1 MGRGSATIA
10 AIAAYLALA
19 AGLLPW
25 AAKPGPELTGLVPFF
40 VAGVLVAELATSFL
54 LFSAFSERRTWPLL
68 LLGCGYL
75 YAGLMSIPHLL
86 TFPGA
91 VLTGRSV
98 IGTAQSTAWI
108 FITWILGYALA
119 MALAVVLE
127 APFPAARVRPSGVR
141 QAILWGCLATGA
153 AVILLSVIATAG
165 IDHLPALLAD
175 GQWTALNLTLN
186 NLAIA
191 ILGGAVFVILT
202 RLRHADELY
211 LWLALAL
218 TAIAAANI
226 LSGTGGGRYTLGWTL
241 GRLSWV
247 VAASVLFLYFMR
259 QAARQRWQLAETN
272 EGLEQRVAARTADLQ
287 SANDELAKAVHEREL
302 LLREVYHRVKN
313 NLQLVDSLLAF
324 QWART
329 GQGEARAAL
338 EDVRRRVNALGL
350 VHQQL
355 MQSPNI
361 TTLDLRTFLHTLA
374 ANLTKASG
382 GGAEVVAASDPEP
395 LPVNID
401 FAVPLGLLVTE
412 LASAT
417 LGRVTGAGRV
427 EISLR
432 TDAAGIVKLTVT
444 QPQSREGEEAARM
457 DNRIVNALV
466 AQLQGKMNVSDCG
479 SIVAVVMPYPE
490 AQA

>member
-1 MGRGSATIA
+1 MGRGSATIV
-10 AIAAYLALA
+10 AIGGYLALG
-19 AGLLPW
+19 AGLMPW
-25 AAKPGPELTGLVPFF
+25 ATKPGPELTGLIPFF

-54 LFSAFSERRTWPLL
+54 LFSSFTERRTWSLL

-75 YAGLMSIPHLL
+75 YSALMTIPHIL

-91 VLTGRSV
+91 VLAGRSV

-108 FITWILGYALA
+108 FIVWILGYAFST
-119 MALAVVLE
+119 ALAVVLE
-127 APFPAARVRPSGVR
+127 ARYPASRVRPSGVR
-141 QAILWGCLATGA
+141 RAILCGCFATVA

-165 IDHLPALLAD
+165 IDRLPALLAG

-191 ILGGAVFVILT
+191 ILGGAVLVILT

-218 TAIAAANI
+218 TAIAVANV
-226 LSGTGGGRYTLGWTL
+226 LSGAGGGRYTLGWTL

-259 QAARQRWQLAETN
+259 QAARQRWQLADTN
-272 EGLEQRVAARTADLQ
+272 ERLEQRVAARTAELQ
-287 SANDELAKAVHEREL
+287 SANGELAKSVNERDL

-324 QWART
+324 QWARI
-329 GQGEARAAL
+329 GEGEARVAL

-361 TTLDLRTFLHTLA
+361 TTLDVRTFLHTLA
-374 ANLTKASG
+374 ANLTTASG
-382 GGAEVVAASDPEP
+382 GGTEVVAVADPQP
-395 LPVNID
+395 LPVNLD
-401 FAVPLGLLVTE
+401 FAVPLGLLVTSRPSP
-412 LASAT
+412 LPAARAAPRNRNSPA
-417 LGRVTGAGRV
+417 A
-427 EISLR
+427 
-432 TDAAGIVKLTVT
+432 AAGP
-444 QPQSREGEEAARM
+444 QPPLLRYLRP
-457 DNRIVNALV
+457 R
-466 AQLQGKMNVSDCG
+466 
-479 SIVAVVMPYPE
+479 P
-490 AQA
+490 

>member
-1 MGRGSATIA
+1 MGRGSAAVA
-10 AIAAYLALA
+10 AIGAYLALA
-19 AGLLPW
+19 AGLVPW
-25 AAKPGPELTGLVPFF
+25 ATQPGPELTGLIPFF

-75 YAGLMSIPHLL
+75 YSGLMSIPHLL

-91 VLTGRSV
+91 VLAGRSV
-98 IGTAQSTAWI
+98 IGTPQSTAWI

-119 MALAVVLE
+119 TALAVVLE
-127 APFPAARVRPSGVR
+127 ARSPAARARPDGVR
-141 QAILWGCLATGA
+141 QAILWGCLAAGA

-165 IDHLPALLAD
+165 IDNLPALVAG

-186 NLAIA
+186 HLAVA
-191 ILGGAVFVILT
+191 ILGGGVLVILT
-202 RLRHADELY
+202 RLRNADELY

-226 LSGTGGGRYTLGWTL
+226 LSGAGGGRYTLGWTL

-247 VAASVLFLYFMR
+247 VSASVLFLYFMR

-272 EGLEQRVAARTADLQ
+272 ERLEQRVAVRTADLQ
-287 SANDELAKAVHEREL
+287 SANDELAQAVNEREL

-313 NLQLVDSLLAF
+313 NLQLVDSLLGF
-324 QWART
+324 QSRRL
-329 GQGEARAAL
+329 GPGEARAAL
-338 EDVRRRVNALGL
+338 EDVRMRVNALGL

-355 MQSPNI
+355 MQSPHL

-374 ANLTKASG
+374 ANLTTASG
-382 GGAEVVAASDPEP
+382 GGTQVVAASDPEP
-395 LPVNID
+395 LPVNLD

-417 LGRVTGAGRV
+417 LGKVTGAGRV
-427 EISLR
+427 EVSLR
-432 TDAAGIVKLTVT
+432 TDAAGMLRLTVT
-444 QPQSREGEEAARM
+444 QPQSQAGEAPAGTDE
-457 DNRIVNALV
+457 RIVNALV
-466 AQLQGKMNVSDCG
+466 AQLEGKMNVSDCG